1 MFNLKIIDGFG
12 KVDFSTL
19 DRPTWFYKSTQA
31 AMAAASKDILKNRV
45 KTNGAPIVAIVF
57 DKYGTPL
64 FRAEYT
70 KEGAKWIYKWEE
82 CK

>member
-12 KVDFSTL
+12 KVYFSTL
-19 DRPTWFYKSTQA
+19 DRPKWFFKSTQA
-31 AMAAASKDILKNRV
+31 AMSSASKDISQNRV
-45 KTNGAPIVAIVF
+45 KTDGSPIVAIVF

-70 KEGAKWIYKWEE
+70 KEGAKWNYKWGE